1 MTSCSDLN
9 RIECRPN
16 TKVIPVPISTS
27 KKLVEPFNRLRN
39 RANLFRRKNYSSQID
54 ISSHSSD
61 NRSSSNTDHIIP
73 SHQVSIT
80 NFHNTGDIIL
90 KRSNSMICP
99 QQHLQTFLNQN
110 NNNNNNN
117 NNINYRNSVC
127 LELAGCS
134 TDESSTDDYQL
145 TKSSSSSSNRYWSKP
160 ISSKMNDIDEN
171 EILLTN
177 QPPTII
183 EESNLNHDNE
193 NDQEEKVLSSL
204 PNNNNNSEH
213 PSAILPLSQSTMDVI
228 IREKEDK
235 EKQQEQ
241 ISSTTIP
248 TSIISSSHSSSSSS
262 STVIL
267 RDHAETIRTRRQ
279 CHSSISLLQH
289 QQRQQAL
296 STSFE
301 EPFYDCKQQTLIK
314 KSNQNLDMS
323 LNKISTCT
331 MTGKSLNN
339 LDESLS
345 TISSEEKGVQ
355 TILNES
361 INTNICIKR
370 AISSTSLSS
379 SSTSMQTDSLE
390 KKPKMPLSTTID
402 ETTSTNDIDTST
414 HLNLQYQTDSQ
425 YKWPHMHE
433 RLLGEQACIYWVN
446 YLGSTAIKML
456 NDGTTAIPSQAI
468 ARLKQSTQYAR
479 VLPIIGLSI
488 SSRGVEFL
496 KHAKDRI
503 VICFHD
509 IKSIHCACQDE
520 DLRYFAYV
528 TREQR
533 LTHGITHGTSNTNTA
548 NSLLDNK
555 QQTPPSPSFSIGG
568 EYHHYCHVFVVKS
581 EVMSTEIMLTFGQV
595 FDIAYRLHRRLKL
608 NGKKP
613 KDTHS
618 LLSSVNN
625 GERHRQLDVIRL
637 ATKSD
642 IKHNN
647 NNNNNNVIMS
657 SSTHSPTTS
666 SSSSSSTDDRKIFI

>member
-16 TKVIPVPISTS
+16 TKVVPFPISTS
-27 KKLVEPFNRLRN
+27 KKLVEPFNRLKN
-39 RANLFRRKNYSSQID
+39 RANLFRRKNYSSQLD
-54 ISSHSSD
+54 LSSYSID
-61 NRSSSNTDHIIP
+61 NRSSSNTDHIVP

-117 NNINYRNSVC
+117 YINHRNSICVQ
-127 LELAGCS
+127 LAGCS
-134 TDESSTDDYQL
+134 TDESSTDDNQL
-145 TKSSSSSSNRYWSKP
+145 VKSSSNRYWSKSF
-160 ISSKMNDIDEN
+160 SSKMNDIDEN
-171 EILLTN
+171 EILSSN
-177 QPPTII
+177 QPSTII
-183 EESNLNHDNE
+183 EESNINHNNE

-213 PSAILPLSQSTMDVI
+213 TSAILPLSQSTMDVI

-248 TSIISSSHSSSSSS
+248 TSIISSSHSSSSPS

-289 QQRQQAL
+289 QQRQQTL

-301 EPFYDCKQQTLIK
+301 EPFYDCKQQTLTK

-355 TILNES
+355 TTLNES
-361 INTNICIKR
+361 INTNTCIKR

-390 KKPKMPLSTTID
+390 KKPKMPISTTID

-414 HLNLQYQTDSQ
+414 HLNSQYQTDSQ
-425 YKWPHMHE
+425 YKWPHIHE

-456 NDGTTAIPSQAI
+456 NDGTTAMPSQAI

-533 LTHGITHGTSNTNTA
+533 LTHGITHGTSNTNT
-548 NSLLDNK
+548 NSILDNK

-581 EVMSTEIMLTFGQV
+581 EAMSTEIMLTFGQV

-625 GERHRQLDVIRL
+625 VERHRQLEVIRL
-637 ATKSD
+637 STKSD

-647 NNNNNNVIMS
+647 NNNNINNNNVIMS
-657 SSTHSPTTS
+657 SSTHSPTA

>member
-323 LNKISTCT
+323 LNKISICT

-581 EVMSTEIMLTFGQV
+581 EAMSTEIMLTFGQV